1 MSAPPD
7 ANAACDNYKNTRFA
21 RELVNQLLLF
31 SRLRAFEHKH
41 EALLFRSL
49 YFALSDHDQ
58 FYDFIFPREK
68 RLILYPRTWDE
79 VNQNT
84 FNKSFYLDQ
93 VKNKSRGHTGHIC
106 ASSIPQGRLVY
117 NCYDCGVDA
126 TCCLCEDCFN
136 KEEHSDHNVSV
147 HKSSGDAICDCG
159 DDSSWKVDLLCKA
172 NETEAKLKSAL
183 PQLPAKLKENISILV
198 RVLFDFILDVQLTNL
213 SPLPAL
219 PFHNPAEDPAD
230 FLAQL
235 AHTDTLPA
243 YTGDQDGTHN
253 GVYSTENDE
262 GRFDVVDLG
271 DLHEYY
277 CLVIWNDEFHNFDQA
292 NSFLSV
298 AYQFSPDY
306 HDDNHPWYE
315 VSYKGYADF
324 DFNKNGVTQLAR
336 IIDERG
342 FVVYARSK
350 DRSVLE
356 KKIDKFKKYKAL
368 GYSELRYSLITATEY
383 VNLSICRAIILWFDV
398 ILENENVLLTDY
410 IKQELSKVLFEPANF
425 HLKSLPLFGDLID
438 THFLV
443 NENLEIPLYKEVIS
457 SDATFTTPIHN
468 VTVELDDSLSPTNS
482 LTYYKNA
489 SRLQY
494 LTFFEMRYPKSMRKL
509 IKKTIIP
516 IITNTADTRSKFAQQ
531 VMSILTTLEY
541 NAAKNDRE
549 WRLSILETFRLQ
561 VYHDPNLGTELLR
574 LGYLTNVLDS
584 ILAILISS
592 SSLVNGKYHIVAHDS
607 WKVQRTVEVLS
618 QAVGGLS
625 VILNFLHEG
634 REELFID
641 DFIYKLL
648 RLFTAFDEI
657 YKLKRKT
664 DIYEEF
670 QDHRTCEAYHNSVR
684 PMYTVSQS
692 LARICYGFKNPNEKV
707 EKSIALISSYLKAKP
722 RTYTESGAVL
732 FNITEDG
739 VSMSHPVGDLLA
751 ELSRGYKFYT
761 PELLSKS
768 ISHISHNRDG
778 TSSFEIDPENALT
791 SFVGVA
797 DEMLQPWVFHSQ
809 ISSNFWIRNGIY
821 VTFANY
827 FFDAYKPE
835 NNLYIIQQGIITD
848 QLPLQD
854 IIDRFMLESAISG
867 DTEFESTTYEEK
879 IPIILHEFM
888 SLMYYLLTFRQYY
901 DSNLTY
907 DQCLSLFNEYCIAS
921 ILAPAPLKYSEMEDS
936 FPSCPN
942 FDEILNQITTYVSP
956 TSYNDYGRYTLK
968 DSYWNKVDPFS
979 YFHGKVSSSEVE
991 EAVVKNL
998 AIIKNKKEDD
1008 VIISPY
1014 LYPLSETDLLKFQK
1028 VGQFMKSA
1036 KFVKVLYKLLRFA
1049 VTSEVDSHLN
1059 MILQLIHAI
1068 ILDDELYNKEDS
1080 HGLKSFVEIPICNLL
1095 LTAAEK
1101 TDLPKYVSKKASTIL
1116 ELLLLKDDDVLTSL
1130 MLCFGES
1137 HMEEYKKSK
1146 HGKTLET
1153 KLERRRR
1160 LALKRQKK
1168 VLKKMKK
1175 QQSAFVDN
1183 NKNFFD
1189 ASGSKDNDEK
1199 EKDRSASAFAGSKG
1213 NETETRN
1220 CIICKN
1226 PETNESLFGIPAL
1239 ISTSSNYWTIPT
1251 IDDDPPFF
1259 MVKEFSKASISHPN
1273 ASGQSSCTRDKLV
1286 IFGCPHGMHYSCFQS
1301 MLHKKKMS
1309 TSNFTCPLCKGKYN
1323 IFVPSFKLGEIEV
1336 DSKGYEPIRYNE
1348 ERIYSHFY
1356 GDNISSLTNQIFHKP
1371 ISSIL
1376 SESGSKNFENLMAE
1390 LLELKDENLYLKKC
1404 TPPFKSLLTSFYR
1417 YSRKGYYVQFSL
1429 PLLIASTLEMHE
1441 IATRSDHTII
1451 IPEMLDLVLKS
1462 LLQYRIL
1469 TNNENLKGEREKK
1482 KYYEFLLNN
1491 PYLGF
1496 METTM
1501 LLFTESDIPLSI
1513 CVQFSLM
1520 KRVIYTAFSL
1530 LQRNEVNSQNLQF
1543 DSLLDDVEDIPEH
1556 CISYQSLINI
1566 LESVVQNSSKV
1577 DGFKFDGSFVQK
1589 LYKLIKTNLKNF
1601 ERQAQFLSLFLNT
1614 LPLEEGET
1622 LLPDLDEFLA
1632 NSLNPNSNEA
1642 EFQKLLV
1649 KGIPM
1654 SYHEKTFP
1662 KCHKR
1667 DNQIDIIEYP
1677 KGVHLIELP
1686 AKLKDIALTGMT
1698 KTEKVVMG
1706 DVYENSRVGHVK
1718 CSNICLHC
1726 GKWVHKSSEHGRECK
1741 LSGYGTL
1748 FFTPMKNRLTL
1759 LISRMVTDKSFIIES
1774 PYLNKHGEPSKGLVG
1789 LGDAGTLSRERYEHL
1804 QRMWFNQ
1811 NIIGSYIRDSTREFS
1826 YLPMASNATS
1836 EVYIPGIFEPA
1847 PDSMPPAA
1855 PNSGTFR
1862 RLLGFP
1868 DVMFD
1873 PEIALLG
1880 LRNVV
1885 GIEDDDEDDD
1895 EIEFYENTD
1904 YVSDEAEF
1912 FVAQNL
1918 PGTGERNAEVTNFIP
1933 FGLPQTAGEAD
1944 DDDDEEDEDYN
1955 DEGHE
1960 HEEDD
1965 ADEEDERDDHGGI
1978 GNADDDHGF
1987 PSTTVSENEGQAGPT
2002 IEWLMP
2008 DQEYNSDED
2017 SDYVDSRMDVDSGD
2031 DTDHVVW

>member
-1 MSAPPD
+1 M
-7 ANAACDNYKNTRFA
+7 
-21 RELVNQLLLF
+21 
-31 SRLRAFEHKH
+31 
-41 EALLFRSL
+41 
-49 YFALSDHDQ
+49 
-58 FYDFIFPREK
+58 
-68 RLILYPRTWDE
+68 
-79 VNQNT
+79 
-84 FNKSFYLDQ
+84 
-93 VKNKSRGHTGHIC
+93 
-106 ASSIPQGRLVY
+106 
-117 NCYDCGVDA
+117 
-126 TCCLCEDCFN
+126 
-136 KEEHSDHNVSV
+136 
-147 HKSSGDAICDCG
+147 
-159 DDSSWKVDLLCKA
+159 
-172 NETEAKLKSAL
+172 
-183 PQLPAKLKENISILV
+183 
-198 RVLFDFILDVQLTNL
+198 
-213 SPLPAL
+213 
-219 PFHNPAEDPAD
+219 
-230 FLAQL
+230 
-235 AHTDTLPA
+235 PA

-253 GVYSTENDE
+253 GVYSTENAE

-271 DLHEYY
+271 DFPEYY
-277 CLVIWNDEFHNFDQA
+277 CLVIWNDEFHNFDEA
-292 NSFLSV
+292 NSFLNV
-298 AYQFSPDY
+298 AYQFSPD
-306 HDDNHPWYE
+306 HNDDNHPWYE
-315 VSYKGYADF
+315 VSYQGYADF
-324 DFNKNGVTQLAR
+324 DSNENGVAQLAK

-342 FVVYARSK
+342 LVIYARSK

-356 KKIDKFKKYKAL
+356 KKIEKFKKYKAL

-398 ILENENVLLTDY
+398 ILENENVLLADY

-425 HLKSLPLFGDLID
+425 HLKKIPLFSDLID

-443 NENLEIPLYKEVIS
+443 NENLEIPLYKEVIN
-457 SDATFTTPIHN
+457 SDANSSTPIQD
-468 VTVELDDSLSPTNS
+468 VTVELDDFLSPTNS

-494 LTFFEMRYPKSMRKL
+494 LIFFEMRYPKSMRKL

-516 IITNTADTRSKFAQQ
+516 IITNTAETRSKFAKQ
-531 VMSILTTLEY
+531 VMSILTTCEY

-549 WRLSILETFRLQ
+549 WHLSILETFRLQ

-574 LGYLTNVLDS
+574 LGYLSNVLDS
-584 ILAILISS
+584 ILAIFISS
-592 SSLVNGKYHIVAHDS
+592 SSLANGKYHIVAHNS
-607 WKVQRTVEVLS
+607 WKVRRTVKVLS
-618 QAVGGLS
+618 QAVEGLS
-625 VILNFLHEG
+625 VILKFIHEG
-634 REELFID
+634 REELFSD

-664 DIYEEF
+664 DIYDEF
-670 QDHRTCEAYHNSVR
+670 QDHTTCALYHTSVI
-684 PMYTVSQS
+684 PMYTMSQS
-692 LARICYGFKNPNEKV
+692 FARICYGFTSPNEKV
-707 EKSIALISSYLKAKP
+707 EKSIALISSYLKAKR
-722 RTYTESGAVL
+722 RTYTPSGGVL

-751 ELSRGYKFYT
+751 ELSRGYRFYT
-761 PELLSKS
+761 PQLLVKS
-768 ISHISHNRDG
+768 ISSISHNRDG
-778 TSSFEIDPENALT
+778 TSSFRIDPENTLAN
-791 SFVGVA
+791 FVGVA

-821 VTFANY
+821 VTFANT

-835 NNLYIIQQGIITD
+835 NNLFIIQQGIIAN

-854 IIDRFMLESAISG
+854 IIDRFMLETAISG
-867 DTEFESTTYEEK
+867 DTEFESTVYDEK

-901 DSNLTY
+901 DSTLTY

-921 ILAPAPLKYSEMEDS
+921 ILAPAPLKYSELEEV

-942 FDEILNQITTYVSP
+942 FDEILKEITTYIPP

-968 DSYWNKVDPFS
+968 DSYWSKVDPFS

-998 AIIKNKKEDD
+998 ATIKNKKEDD
-1008 VIISPY
+1008 VVISPY
-1014 LYPLSETDLLKFQK
+1014 FYPLDDTDLLKFQK

-1036 KFVKVLYKLLRFA
+1036 KFVKVLYKILRFA

-1068 ILDDELYNKEDS
+1068 ILDDELYNKGDS
-1080 HGLKSFVEIPICNLL
+1080 HGLKYFVEIPICNLL

-1101 TDLPKYVSKKASTIL
+1101 TDLPRYVSKKASTVL

-1146 HGKTLET
+1146 HGKNLET

-1168 VLKKMKK
+1168 VLNKMKK

-1183 NKNFFD
+1183 NKKFFD
-1189 ASGSKDNDEK
+1189 NSNSKNDDEK
-1199 EKDRSASAFAGSKG
+1199 GKEHLASASASSRMI
-1213 NETETRN
+1213 ESETRN

-1226 PETNESLFGIPAL
+1226 PETNESLFGIPAF
-1239 ISTSSNYWTIPT
+1239 ISTSSIYWTIPT
-1251 IDDDPPFF
+1251 IDDNPPSF
-1259 MVKEFSKASISHPN
+1259 MVKDFPKKSIQHPTV
-1273 ASGQSSCTRDKLV
+1273 SDQSSCTREKLV

-1309 TSNFTCPLCKGKYN
+1309 TSDFTCPLCKGKFN
-1323 IFVPSFKLGEIEV
+1323 LFVPSFKLGEIEV
-1336 DSKGYEPIRYNE
+1336 DSKGYEPVTYTE

-1376 SESGSKNFENLMAE
+1376 SESSGKNFQNLMAE
-1390 LLELKDENLYLKKC
+1390 LLELEDENLYLKKC
-1404 TPPFKSLLTSFYR
+1404 TPPFKALLTSFYR
-1417 YSRKGYYVQFSL
+1417 HSRKGYYVQFS
-1429 PLLIASTLEMHE
+1429 PSLLIASTLEMHE
-1441 IATRSDHTII
+1441 IATRRDHTIV

-1501 LLFTESDIPLSI
+1501 LLFTESDIPLTI
-1513 CVQFSLM
+1513 CIKFSLM
-1520 KRVIYTAFSL
+1520 KRIIYTALSL
-1530 LQRNEVNSQNLQF
+1530 LQRNEVNPQNLQF
-1543 DSLLDDVEDIPEH
+1543 DSLLDDIEDIPEH
-1556 CISYQSLINI
+1556 CISYQSLLNI
-1566 LESVVQNSSKV
+1566 LESVIQNSPKG
-1577 DGFKFDGSFVQK
+1577 DGFKFDGSFVRK
-1589 LYKLIKTNLKNF
+1589 LYKLTKTNLKNF
-1601 ERQAQFLSLFLNT
+1601 ERQARFLSRFLNT

-1622 LLPDLDEFLA
+1622 LVPHLDDLLA
-1632 NSLNPNSNEA
+1632 NSLKPNSNEA
-1642 EFQKLLV
+1642 EFKKLLAR
-1649 KGIPM
+1649 GIVI
-1654 SYHEKTFP
+1654 SSHEKTFP

-1667 DNQIDIIEYP
+1667 DNLIDIIEYP

-1686 AKLKDIALTGMT
+1686 DKLKDIALSGMT
-1698 KTEKVVMG
+1698 KTEKVVLG
-1706 DVYENSRVGHVK
+1706 DNYEGLRVGHVK

-1726 GKWVHKSSEHGRECK
+1726 GKWVHKISEHGRECK
-1741 LSGYGTL
+1741 LSGYSTL
-1748 FFTPMKNRLTL
+1748 FFTPMKNTLTL
-1759 LISRMVTDKSFIIES
+1759 IITRMVTIKSFKIES

-1804 QRMWFNQ
+1804 QKMWFNQ
-1811 NIIGSYIRDSTREFS
+1811 NIIGRYIRDSTREFS

-1836 EVYIPGIFEPA
+1836 EVYISGIFEPA
-1847 PDSMPPAA
+1847 PESMPPAV
-1855 PNSGTFR
+1855 PNSGTFS

-1873 PEIALLG
+1873 PDVALLG
-1880 LRNVV
+1880 LRDV
-1885 GIEDDDEDDD
+1885 GDDNDDDDDD
-1895 EIEFYENTD
+1895 NEFYEDTD
-1904 YVSDEAEF
+1904 YVSDETEF
-1912 FVAQNL
+1912 FGAENL
-1918 PGTGERNAEVTNFIP
+1918 TGVGEGNVETPDWNP
-1933 FGLPQTAGEAD
+1933 FGATETAGEAGGD
-1944 DDDDEEDEDYN
+1944 DDDDDDDDDYN

-1960 HEEDD
+1960 HEEEDD
-1965 ADEEDERDDHGGI
+1965 PDEEDEGDDHGGI
-1978 GNADDDHGF
+1978 GNADVDHRF
-1987 PSTTVSENEGQAGPT
+1987 PSISASENEERAGPT
-2002 IEWLMP
+2002 LEWLMP
-2008 DQEYNSDED
+2008 DRDYDSDED
-2017 SDYVDSRMDVDSGD
+2017 SDYVDSRMDVDSDD
-2031 DTDHVVW
+2031 DTDHIVW